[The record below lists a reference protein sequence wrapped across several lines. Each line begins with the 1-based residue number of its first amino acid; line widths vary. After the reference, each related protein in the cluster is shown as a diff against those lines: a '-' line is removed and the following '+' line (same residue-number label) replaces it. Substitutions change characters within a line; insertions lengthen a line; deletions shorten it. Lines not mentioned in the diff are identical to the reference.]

1 MATFY
6 QNFLTIY
13 LVWAKEI
20 EFDEDKRGVLYRRE
34 PSTKINRRNHVN
46 YQVVLPLSLRP
57 LILKEFHDELTSGH
71 LAFSRTY
78 LKIKNH
84 YYWPTMRK
92 DIKEYCTTC
101 PVCIANT
108 RSPFR
113 TLFHPHEL
121 ATAPFQ
127 VLGMGFLGPITP
139 VSPYGNS
146 YIITD
151 YFSKWVE
158 VAALPDYLAQTTCD
172 AFYRLI
178 MQRHGPPK
186 TIVSDRGS
194 NFTSKLFCSFVESLR
209 SNNV

>member
-1 MATFY
+1 M
-6 QNFLTIY
+6 
-13 LVWAKEI
+13 WAKEI
-20 EFDEDKRGVLYRRE
+20 EFYEVKGGVLYRHE

-71 LAFSRTY
+71 LAFLRTY

-113 TLFHPHEL
+113 TLLHPHEL

-139 VSPYGNS
+139 VSPYRNS

-158 VAALPDYLAQTTCD
+158 VALLHYQIIWLKRRATPSINLSSNAMAHQRPSFQIEVPISRLNYFALL
-172 AFYRLI
+172 
-178 MQRHGPPK
+178 
-186 TIVSDRGS
+186 
-194 NFTSKLFCSFVESLR
+194 
-209 SNNV
+209 

>member
-1 MATFY
+1 MWKTGRRQHLQINSPSFR
-6 QNFLTIY
+6 QWRPSTRILDD
-13 LVWAKEI
+13 LPVWAKEI
-20 EFDEDKRGVLYRRE
+20 EFYEVKGGVLYRHE

-78 LKIKNH
+78 LKVKNH

-113 TLFHPHEL
+113 TPLYPHKL

-127 VLGMGFLGPITP
+127 VLGMDFIGPITP
-139 VSPYGNS
+139 VSPYRNS
-146 YIITD
+146 YIMVVTD
-151 YFSKWVE
+151 YFSKMGWSCCS
-158 VAALPDYLAQTTCD
+158 T
-172 AFYRLI
+172 RLF
-178 MQRHGPPK
+178 
-186 TIVSDRGS
+186 GS
-194 NFTSKLFCSFVESLR
+194 NDVRRLLSTDHPTPRPTKGYNFR
-209 SNNV
+209 